1 MTALEIGTKLVDLVK
16 AHKNHEA
23 METLYHPNIVSVEAG
38 APGGQNPEAKG
49 IPACLEKGKQFAQR
63 MEVHGGNVDGPFP
76 NGNRFAVFYDY
87 DVTPRAGGERFRL
100 KEVALYTVEGDKIVR
115 EEFFY
120 KM

>member
-16 AHKNHEA
+16 AHKNQEA

-38 APGGQNPEAKG
+38 APAGQNVEAKG
-49 IPACLEKGKQFAQR
+49 LPACVEKGKMFQQR
-63 MEVHGGNVDGPFP
+63 MEVHGGTVDGPFP
-76 NGNRFAVFYDY
+76 NGNRFAVLYDY
-87 DVTPRAGGERFRL
+87 DVTPRAGGSRMHM